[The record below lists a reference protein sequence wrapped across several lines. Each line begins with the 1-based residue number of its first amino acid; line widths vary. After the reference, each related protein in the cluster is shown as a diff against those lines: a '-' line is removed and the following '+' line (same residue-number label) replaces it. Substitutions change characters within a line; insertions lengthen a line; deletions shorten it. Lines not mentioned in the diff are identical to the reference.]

1 MDVDE
6 EIDVV
11 TNTDDVN
18 GVVASGDEEDDKEY
32 EVEKILK
39 QKRERGKTLFLVR
52 WRGYGPSDDSWE
64 PQENLVDGAQD
75 VLDAFLEEQAQ
86 LKKKGVKRLGS
97 ENIKT
102 PKRVKSATPLSD
114 VNAEEMS
121 SESEDDEFKVE
132 SSSRKKGGGKALNQQ
147 KQRRKRSCFIFSKKK
162 SETTSTSSRRFSSSD
177 SRLGVNTSSQS
188 SLQTAVESRVKNN
201 VFHSWLD
208 SDEDDEERLSVDG
221 KNDIKTDNDDKVKDE
236 NGDLELKLNTS
247 GNSEDDKNK
256 VNGKIVENGEVDG
269 KGSVRK
275 DNKKDSPPPPTDPEE
290 NGDDNSKAKAAI
302 SASLRRRSTTVEK
315 TEVKNSVSNNISSKE
330 VSNAKQKKNKNE
342 REVDVDKEKGEKP
355 SSEFRIDVMFR
366 DNVGKLKLVANLG
379 MTSECQITINAQL
392 EKELAMFLKT
402 KIKPG
407 GPRKNKNIVSD
418 DDSDG

>member
-11 TNTDDVN
+11 TNTDDLN

-39 QKRERGKTLFLVR
+39 QKRERGRTLFLVR

-132 SSSRKKGGGKALNQQ
+132 SSSKKKGGGKATS
-147 KQRRKRSCFIFSKKK
+147 KSKGGKGRASASAKKK

-177 SRLGVNTSSQS
+177 SRLGVNTSQS

-208 SDEDDEERLSVDG
+208 SDEDDEERLSVEG
-221 KNDIKTDNDDKVKDE
+221 KNDIKTDDDDKVKDE

-256 VNGKIVENGEVDG
+256 FNGKIVENGEVDG

-290 NGDDNSKAKAAI
+290 NGEDNSKAKAAI

-315 TEVKNSVSNNISSKE
+315 TEVKNSVSNNISTKE

>member
-1 MDVDE
+1 
-6 EIDVV
+6 
-11 TNTDDVN
+11 
-18 GVVASGDEEDDKEY
+18 
-32 EVEKILK
+32 
-39 QKRERGKTLFLVR
+39 
-52 WRGYGPSDDSWE
+52 
-64 PQENLVDGAQD
+64 
-75 VLDAFLEEQAQ
+75 EEQAQ

-102 PKRVKSATPLSD
+102 PKRVKSVTPLSD

-132 SSSRKKGGGKALNQQ
+132 SSSKKKGGGKAIS
-147 KQRRKRSCFIFSKKK
+147 KSKGGKGRASSSAKKK
-162 SETTSTSSRRFSSSD
+162 SETTPTSSRKFSSSD

-188 SLQTAVESRVKNN
+188 SLQTAVESRVRNN
-201 VFHSWLD
+201 VFQSWLD

-290 NGDDNSKAKAAI
+290 NGEDNSKAKAAI

-315 TEVKNSVSNNISSKE
+315 TEVKNSVSNNISTKE
-330 VSNAKQKKNKNE
+330 VSNAKQKRNKNE